1 MKRGTPPHTRY
12 GTSELKDAWMEI
24 RTLKRGG
31 ELNQIY
37 ELSSTELTA
46 MSIIFKPILS
56 SHSYEKILLD
66 LYVSLWLSIVGVT
79 LGWNSE
85 DLDSHLDTIC

>member
-46 MSIIFKPILS
+46 MSIIFKPNFLHIAMR
-56 SHSYEKILLD
+56 KF
-66 LYVSLWLSIVGVT
+66 
-79 LGWNSE
+79 
-85 DLDSHLDTIC
+85 DSTYM